1 MFSLFLRKESLVFSF
16 AGGGRLLVIQTFGFI
31 NPSGSIV
38 KGKEGKMVL

>member
-1 MFSLFLRKESLVFSF
+1 MFSLLLRKESFVFSF